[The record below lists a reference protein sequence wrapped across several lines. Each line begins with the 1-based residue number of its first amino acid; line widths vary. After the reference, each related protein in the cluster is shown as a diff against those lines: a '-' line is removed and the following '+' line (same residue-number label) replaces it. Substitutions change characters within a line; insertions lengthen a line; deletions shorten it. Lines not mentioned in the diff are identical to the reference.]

1 MNYKSPELIS
11 SRMSYGC
18 IISPLQRPHFFT
30 TYIEALEYNYQTAG
44 VNLTLNVRFFF
55 MKAIKKRINF
65 SFEGESNYTQAVKL
79 QMMKRCTP
87 SE

>member
-1 MNYKSPELIS
+1 MP
-11 SRMSYGC
+11 
-18 IISPLQRPHFFT
+18 PLQRPHFCYYS
-30 TYIEALEYNYQTAG
+30 TYIEALYIRIDKQQEFIS
-44 VNLTLNVRFFF
+44 NLYVPFFL
-55 MKAIKKRINF
+55 MQAIKKCINF